1 MDEDGL
7 YHFNYDGTQP
17 CNRTAAGASYEI
29 DFRRWGACWHE
40 GSVPV
45 RRSQFSSSTTMG
57 TSVLYLASVNDSY
70 VSPQTFDNQPLP
82 AYQKLNTDCFS
93 IDNCTLS
100 NGQPSQ
106 DWNTRYLSANC
117 QTPMYT
123 ITNPKEE
130 LGVCYN
136 FYNQTYFRSGC
147 FDEKGSY
154 AGYFSDA
161 LCTNPIRVIAYRYS
175 CTGSRIENHCTAPIT
190 PLPVTSTQQPT
201 QAPSP
206 GAPTTPDS
214 SASISHLSP
223 LLTTIALIAAASLFF
238 LRRSPN
244 PNVPTTSHDPENV
257 IDPSHIKYT
266 ISAWM
271 KKSRILDFVQL
282 AHSDTFSAST
292 KPVFLVC
299 EIFCG
304 QNWFCQDLE

>member
-1 MDEDGL
+1 MKQNIASGSLLVVGLVLATFCLAVGEAVVCTPATCNGPVRLEFSESDCSGEPTFVELGLEFGVCDDGDIYEMDEDGL

-100 NGQPSQ
+100 NDQPSQ
-106 DWNTRYLSANC
+106 DWNTGYLSANC

-214 SASISHLSP
+214 SASISGLSP

-238 LRRSPN
+238 
-244 PNVPTTSHDPENV
+244 
-257 IDPSHIKYT
+257 
-266 ISAWM
+266 
-271 KKSRILDFVQL
+271 
-282 AHSDTFSAST
+282 
-292 KPVFLVC
+292 
-299 EIFCG
+299 
-304 QNWFCQDLE
+304 